1 MRTVFIPEKKLIE
14 IKKNVI
20 ADAVNDNGVSNNGAC
35 PENDEY
41 MIGSEGGANDYFHVN
56 ESLMTESYN
65 QFNLDE
71 VGSLQYWVDN
81 EYGYDEDTHK
91 EWWNWYDS
99 EEEYLRSCKNFDGE
113 VYDTDGHQIGY
124 FGGDADEII
133 SMFGED
139 IGNEIVN
146 GNGGWITDIDDRMAN
161 NGVDLNDVDSVNKA
175 AKRLSKP
182 SGESAYLLTDGDT
195 IYFHDHAQ
203 IQSVDGMTISRFL
216 ELGNIRFGGGNV
228 LRIELIKEPTVQQ
241 KLRLKRMLSYADEVY
256 LDIAKPNKSNYEKMY
271 PDVIFGVNYREVN
284 PDRII
289 NDIFNYFE
297 EGIRP
302 LGEMKVDYKSV
313 IEEATKK
320 VVPSQLLK
328 WAIKDRPSPSKHLVI
343 ICSNGYLEY
352 FEKKSA
358 ASNSLFHLRRWLGNN
373 NVYFVDLDK
382 VQLTENIE
390 SEVEASDI
398 NLSSF
403 KKQDELAPKIWYG
416 RKLNSKVRLKLLDI
430 ADDFWDFANI
440 NWVKRSGI
448 LLTGSI
454 CGKNWSKYSD
464 IDLHIVVDFSK
475 VDERTDFVQEYF
487 NLKKNEWNN
496 SHKNLKIYGFPVEL
510 YVEDIN
516 ADTTSSNKYDLE
528 KNDWVKESDEAISI
542 GLNKYSIK
550 SKSANIMTKI
560 DDLQDE
566 CDSTDDEAKLR
577 EIGKRA
583 KKLYRKIKRMRKF
596 GLNRSGEGDSLNI
609 IYKVL
614 RRSGHLEK
622 LWDLSSTLY
631 DKVNSLNEGKESVD
645 YFSLAKNHFGI
656 TYDIRECGYI
666 LPDGSMLDFTGSHS
680 IKKGGDSS
688 YLKGRRG
695 VDHREIYE
703 IGWSEDGNE
712 KLFNIDMSQFIRLG
726 AIRVGVSKDY
736 AFINLYVKPTKE
748 QTDIISRI
756 IRYAGGCVDV
766 EIGDGDESLSHGE
779 YDDANPRR
787 VIANIFRYFD
797 ERIRLGINEAEKKH
811 KRIIVESQESKSIAA
826 AKKLVMQRLNYNEQ
840 EADEFIRIKLRN
852 DLPVLRTPQGGKF
865 ILGVAR
871 MFCDGELRTANDVGN
886 LNSTLKIVASD
897 AHINEYDRNL
907 NNLSCQELIQKF
919 AKAMS
924 DNLEAERGEVG
935 QMVFDSPSDYEIVR
949 IDSFEQAQEYG
960 KYVSWCITHD
970 GYMFNNYTSDGINQ
984 FYFCLKNGF
993 ENVEEVPSDG
1003 CPLDVYGLS
1012 MIAVSVNENGM
1023 LNTCTCRWNHDNGGN
1038 DSIMNAKQVSQ
1049 VIGMNFFEV
1058 FKPNNKWKDLLTSVR
1073 QRLANGENPKTVFD
1087 GVGFFEE
1094 GFAWVELNNKCNFI
1108 NQEGKFLS
1116 GQWFDHVSNFSEGFA
1131 RVELNNK
1138 CNFINKEGILLSDQW
1153 FNHVSNFVEGFAWV
1167 YINGKYN
1174 FINQE
1179 GGLLSDQWFNC
1190 VGNFNDGF
1198 ARVKLNGKWFRI
1210 DTNGNLMLI
1219 ESIDAKE
1226 SINEYLDRNYNAPL
1240 YKYFKWA
1247 EKASD
1252 EEKVKDLCYNSP
1264 YAIEDFIEKHQ
1275 EIDEFEDALE
1285 KYDED
1290 DWYDEDVV
1298 DWFVNILSQYA
1309 LLDDFIYFFQQD
1321 VSYIDWPSWI
1331 VMSSPRLVKN
1341 EWCIHFGEDSDS
1353 IAREGFTHGTD
1364 DLEKLGYTRRDASK
1378 MNLPGYN
1385 FAYPAYYN
1393 RINTDYGS
1401 EAVLFQTS
1409 GVEIYH
1415 DGDCEHQV
1423 VFWGP
1428 YAKNFIPIKQAY
1440 GEWYVY
1446 GNKGQ
1451 ILYKS
1456 ENIGDIIRWAM
1467 NNKEQYRKQIMTG
1480 HG

>member
-14 IKKNVI
+14 IKKSVI
-20 ADAVNDNGVSNNGAC
+20 ADAVNNNGVSNNGAC

-91 EWWNWYDS
+91 EWWKWYDS

-146 GNGGWITDIDDRMAN
+146 GDGGWITDIDDRMAN
-161 NGVDLNDVDSVNKA
+161 NGVDLNDVDSVNRA
-175 AKRLSKP
+175 AKRISKP
-182 SGESAYLLTDGDT
+182 NGESAYLLTDGDT

-216 ELGNIRFGGGNV
+216 ELGNIRFGGGSV

-256 LDIAKPNKSNYEKMY
+256 LDIAKPNKYDNMY
-271 PDVIFGVNYREVN
+271 PDVIFGVNYRYVN

-302 LGEMKVDYKSV
+302 LGEMKVNYKSV
-313 IEEATKK
+313 IEEVAKK

-390 SEVEASDI
+390 SEVEASEI

-416 RKLNSKVRLKLLDI
+416 GKLNSKVRLKLLDI
-430 ADDFWDFANI
+430 ADDFWDFVNI
-440 NWVKRSGI
+440 GWVNRSGI
-448 LLTGSI
+448 FLTGSI

-464 IDLHIVVDFSK
+464 IDLHISVDFSK
-475 VDERTDFVQEYF
+475 VDDRTDFVQEYF
-487 NLKKNEWNN
+487 DLKKNEWNN
-496 SHKNLKIYGFPVEL
+496 NHKNLKIYGFPVEI

-516 ADTTSSNKYDLE
+516 ADTKTSSKYDLE
-528 KNDWVKESDEAISI
+528 KNDWVKESDEDISI
-542 GLNKYSIK
+542 GLNKYGIK
-550 SKSANIMTKI
+550 AKSANIMTKI

-566 CDSTDDEAKLR
+566 CDSTDDDAKLR
-577 EIGKRA
+577 DIGKRA

-609 IYKVL
+609 VYKVL
-614 RRSGHLEK
+614 RRSGYLEK

-631 DKVNSLNEGKESVD
+631 DKVNSLNEGKE
-645 YFSLAKNHFGI
+645 
-656 TYDIRECGYI
+656 
-666 LPDGSMLDFTGSHS
+666 P
-680 IKKGGDSS
+680 
-688 YLKGRRG
+688 
-695 VDHREIYE
+695 
-703 IGWSEDGNE
+703 
-712 KLFNIDMSQFIRLG
+712 
-726 AIRVGVSKDY
+726 
-736 AFINLYVKPTKE
+736 
-748 QTDIISRI
+748 
-756 IRYAGGCVDV
+756 
-766 EIGDGDESLSHGE
+766 
-779 YDDANPRR
+779 
-787 VIANIFRYFD
+787 
-797 ERIRLGINEAEKKH
+797 
-811 KRIIVESQESKSIAA
+811 
-826 AKKLVMQRLNYNEQ
+826 
-840 EADEFIRIKLRN
+840 
-852 DLPVLRTPQGGKF
+852 
-865 ILGVAR
+865 
-871 MFCDGELRTANDVGN
+871 
-886 LNSTLKIVASD
+886 
-897 AHINEYDRNL
+897 
-907 NNLSCQELIQKF
+907 
-919 AKAMS
+919 
-924 DNLEAERGEVG
+924 
-935 QMVFDSPSDYEIVR
+935 
-949 IDSFEQAQEYG
+949 
-960 KYVSWCITHD
+960 
-970 GYMFNNYTSDGINQ
+970 
-984 FYFCLKNGF
+984 
-993 ENVEEVPSDG
+993 
-1003 CPLDVYGLS
+1003 
-1012 MIAVSVNENGM
+1012 
-1023 LNTCTCRWNHDNGGN
+1023 
-1038 DSIMNAKQVSQ
+1038 
-1049 VIGMNFFEV
+1049 
-1058 FKPNNKWKDLLTSVR
+1058 
-1073 QRLANGENPKTVFD
+1073 
-1087 GVGFFEE
+1087 
-1094 GFAWVELNNKCNFI
+1094 
-1108 NQEGKFLS
+1108 
-1116 GQWFDHVSNFSEGFA
+1116 
-1131 RVELNNK
+1131 
-1138 CNFINKEGILLSDQW
+1138 
-1153 FNHVSNFVEGFAWV
+1153 
-1167 YINGKYN
+1167 
-1174 FINQE
+1174 
-1179 GGLLSDQWFNC
+1179 
-1190 VGNFNDGF
+1190 
-1198 ARVKLNGKWFRI
+1198 
-1210 DTNGNLMLI
+1210 
-1219 ESIDAKE
+1219 
-1226 SINEYLDRNYNAPL
+1226 INEYLDRNYNAPL

-1264 YAIEDFIEKHQ
+1264 YTIENFIEKHQ

-1285 KYDED
+1285 KYGED

-1298 DWFVNILSQYA
+1298 DWFVNILSQYS

-1353 IAREGFTHGTD
+1353 IAREGFTHGTY

-1415 DGDCEHQV
+1415 EGDCEHQV

-1456 ENIGDIIRWAM
+1456 ENIDDIIRWAI

>member
-1 MRTVFIPEKKLIE
+1 MRTVFIPEKSLAKLREKLITKP
-14 IKKNVI
+14 KK
-20 ADAVNDNGVSNNGAC
+20 DGLGDKSSCDGV
-35 PENDEY
+35 
-41 MIGSEGGANDYFHVN
+41 IGSDGGANGFFHVN

-81 EYGYDEDTHK
+81 EYRYDEDTHK
-91 EWWNWYDS
+91 EWWKWYDS
-99 EEEYLRSCKNFDGE
+99 EEEYLRSCKNFEGE
-113 VYDTDGHQIGY
+113 VYDNDGHQIGY

-139 IGNEIVN
+139 IGNEIIN
-146 GNGGWITDIDDRMAN
+146 GDGGWITDIDDRMAN
-161 NGVDLNDVDSVNKA
+161 NGVDLNDVDSVNMA

-203 IQSVDGMTISRFL
+203 IQSVNGMTISKFL

-271 PDVIFGVNYREVN
+271 PEVIFGVNYRDVN
-284 PDRII
+284 PDRVI

-297 EGIRP
+297 DGVRP
-302 LGEMKVDYKSV
+302 LGEMKVDDKSV
-313 IEEATKK
+313 IEEAAKK

-390 SEVEASDI
+390 SEVDASEI

-403 KKQDELAPKIWYG
+403 REQDELAPKIWYG

-440 NWVKRSGI
+440 SWVDRSGI
-448 LLTGSI
+448 FLTGSI

-464 IDLHIVVDFSK
+464 IDLHISVDFSK

-487 NLKKNEWNN
+487 DLKKNEWNN
-496 SHKNLKIYGFPVEL
+496 NHKNLKIYGFPVEL

-516 ADTTSSNKYDLE
+516 ADTKTSSKYDLE
-528 KNDWVKESDEAISI
+528 KNDWVKESDEDISI
-542 GLNKYSIK
+542 GLSKYSIK
-550 SKSANIMTKI
+550 EKSANIMTKI

-566 CDSTDDEAKLR
+566 CDSTDDDVKLR
-577 EIGKRA
+577 DIGKRA

-609 IYKVL
+609 VYKVL
-614 RRSGHLEK
+614 RRSGYLEK

-631 DKVNSLNEGKESVD
+631 DKVNSLNE
-645 YFSLAKNHFGI
+645 
-656 TYDIRECGYI
+656 
-666 LPDGSMLDFTGSHS
+666 
-680 IKKGGDSS
+680 
-688 YLKGRRG
+688 
-695 VDHREIYE
+695 
-703 IGWSEDGNE
+703 
-712 KLFNIDMSQFIRLG
+712 
-726 AIRVGVSKDY
+726 
-736 AFINLYVKPTKE
+736 
-748 QTDIISRI
+748 
-756 IRYAGGCVDV
+756 
-766 EIGDGDESLSHGE
+766 
-779 YDDANPRR
+779 
-787 VIANIFRYFD
+787 
-797 ERIRLGINEAEKKH
+797 AEKKH
-811 KRIIVESQESKSIAA
+811 KQIIVESQESKSIAA
-826 AKKLVMQRLNYNEQ
+826 AKKLVMQRLGYDEK
-840 EADEFIRIKLRN
+840 EADEFIRVKLRN

-871 MFCDGELRTANDVGN
+871 MFCDGELRTANDIGN
-886 LNSTLKIVASD
+886 LNSTLKLVASD

-907 NNLSCQELIQKF
+907 NGMSCQELIQRF

-924 DNLEAERGEVG
+924 DNLDAEKDEVN
-935 QMVFDSPSDYEIVR
+935 QMVFESPSDYEIVR
-949 IDSFEQAQEYG
+949 IDSFEQASQYG
-960 KYVSWCITHD
+960 RYTSWCVTHQKN
-970 GYMFNNYTSDGINQ
+970 MFDNYTNGGINQ

-993 ENVEEVPSDG
+993 ENVAAQPSEG
-1003 CPLDVYGLS
+1003 CPLDEYGLS

-1038 DSIMNAKQVSQ
+1038 DSIMNTKEISQ

-1058 FKPNNKWKDLLTSVR
+1058 FKPNNKWKDLLTSVT
-1073 QRLANGENPKTVFD
+1073 QRLANGEDPRTIFD
-1087 GVGFFEE
+1087 Y
-1094 GFAWVELNNKCNFI
+1094 AY
-1108 NQEGKFLS
+1108 
-1116 GQWFDHVSNFSEGFA
+1116 NFSEGFA
-1131 RVELNNK
+1131 RVQLNYK
-1138 CNFINKEGILLSDQW
+1138 WNFINQEGMFLSDQW
-1153 FNHVSNFVEGFAWV
+1153 FEFVGDFKEGFAWV
-1167 YINGKYN
+1167 ELNGKYN

-1179 GGLLSDQWFNC
+1179 GMFLSDQWFEFAYNFSEGFGEVQLNGKC
-1190 VGNFNDGF
+1190 NFINKEGKLLSNQWFDYVGIFKEGFAWVGLNNKLNFINQEGRLLSNQWFNDIGDFRHGF
-1198 ARVKLNGKWFRI
+1198 AKVELNGKWFRI
-1210 DTNGNLMLI
+1210 DTNGNLTLI
-1219 ESIDAKE
+1219 ESADTKE
-1226 SINEYLDRNYNAPL
+1226 PINEYLDRNYNAPL

-1247 EKASD
+1247 ETASD

-1264 YAIEDFIEKHQ
+1264 YVIEDFIKKYQ
-1275 EIDEFEDALE
+1275 GVDEFEGALE
-1285 KYDED
+1285 KYGED

-1298 DWFVNILSQYA
+1298 DWFVSILSEYG
-1309 LLDDFIYFFQQD
+1309 LLGKFIDFFQQD
-1321 VSYIDWPSWI
+1321 VSYIEWPSWI

-1385 FAYPAYYN
+1385 FAYPVYYN

-1451 ILYKS
+1451 ILYKN
-1456 ENIGDIIRWAM
+1456 EDIGDIIRWAM

>member
-14 IKKNVI
+14 IKKSVI
-20 ADAVNDNGVSNNGAC
+20 ADAVNNDNGVSNNGAC

-41 MIGSEGGANDYFHVN
+41 MIGSEGSANDYFHVN

-71 VGSLQYWVDN
+71 VGSLHYSVDD

-139 IGNEIVN
+139 IGNEIIN
-146 GNGGWITDIDDRMAN
+146 GDGGWITDIDDRMAN
-161 NGVDLNDVDSVNKA
+161 NGVDLNDVESVNKA
-175 AKRLSKP
+175 AKRISKP
-182 SGESAYLLTDGDT
+182 NGESAYLLTDGDT

-228 LRIELIKEPTVQQ
+228 LSIELIKEPTVQQ

-256 LDIAKPNKSNYEKMY
+256 LDIAKPNKYDNMY
-271 PDVIFGVNYREVN
+271 PDVIFGVDYRDVN

-297 EGIRP
+297 EGVRP

-313 IEEATKK
+313 IEEAAKK

-390 SEVEASDI
+390 SEVEASEI

-516 ADTTSSNKYDLE
+516 ADTTSNNKYDLE
-528 KNDWVKESDEAISI
+528 KNDWVKESDDAISI

-609 IYKVL
+609 VYKVL

-631 DKVNSLNEGKESVD
+631 DKVNSLNE
-645 YFSLAKNHFGI
+645 
-656 TYDIRECGYI
+656 
-666 LPDGSMLDFTGSHS
+666 
-680 IKKGGDSS
+680 
-688 YLKGRRG
+688 
-695 VDHREIYE
+695 
-703 IGWSEDGNE
+703 
-712 KLFNIDMSQFIRLG
+712 
-726 AIRVGVSKDY
+726 
-736 AFINLYVKPTKE
+736 
-748 QTDIISRI
+748 
-756 IRYAGGCVDV
+756 
-766 EIGDGDESLSHGE
+766 
-779 YDDANPRR
+779 
-787 VIANIFRYFD
+787 
-797 ERIRLGINEAEKKH
+797 AEKIH
-811 KRIIVESQESKSIAA
+811 KQIIVESQESKSIAA
-826 AKKLVMQRLNYNEQ
+826 AKKLVMQRLNYSEQ

-865 ILGVAR
+865 ILGVTR
-871 MFCDGELRTANDVGN
+871 MFCDGEIRTANDIGN
-886 LNSTLKIVASD
+886 LNSTLKLVASD

-907 NNLSCQELIQKF
+907 NGMSCQELIQRF
-919 AKAMS
+919 AKTMS
-924 DNLEAERGEVG
+924 DNLEAERNEVG
-935 QMVFDSPSDYEIVR
+935 QMVFDTPSDYDIVR
-949 IDSFEQAQEYG
+949 IDSFEQAEKYG
-960 KYVSWCITHD
+960 QYVSWCVTHD
-970 GYMFNNYTSDGINQ
+970 ENMFNTYTSEGINQ

-993 ENVEEVPSDG
+993 ENVVAQPSEG
-1003 CPLDVYGLS
+1003 CPLDKYGLS

-1023 LNTCTCRWNHDNGGN
+1023 LNTCTCRWNHDNGGD
-1038 DSIMNAKQVSQ
+1038 DSIMNAKEVSQ

-1058 FKPNNKWKDLLTSVR
+1058 FKPSNKWKELLANVM
-1073 QRLANGENPKTVFD
+1073 QRLANGEEPETVFD
-1087 GVGFFEE
+1087 YVGDFYN
-1094 GFAWVELNNKCNFI
+1094 GFAWVELKFKYNFINQKGRLLSDQWFDYVENFKNNGFAIVELNDKLNFI
-1108 NQEGKFLS
+1108 NQEGKILS
-1116 GQWFDHVSNFSEGFA
+1116 NQWFDDVYEFGGDFA
-1131 RVELNNK
+1131 SIV
-1138 CNFINKEGILLSDQW
+1138 
-1153 FNHVSNFVEGFAWV
+1153 
-1167 YINGKYN
+1167 
-1174 FINQE
+1174 
-1179 GGLLSDQWFNC
+1179 
-1190 VGNFNDGF
+1190 
-1198 ARVKLNGKWFRI
+1198 LNGYKGKI
-1210 DTNGNLMLI
+1210 DTNGNITLYFQ
-1219 ESIDAKE
+1219 ESTE
-1226 SINEYLDRNYNAPL
+1226 PINEYLDRNYNMPL

-1252 EEKVKDLCYNSP
+1252 DEKVKDLCYNAP
-1264 YAIEDFIEKHQ
+1264 YAIEDFIEKYQ

-1285 KYDED
+1285 KYGED

-1298 DWFVNILSQYA
+1298 DWFVSVLSEYG
-1309 LLDDFIYFFQQD
+1309 LLGKFIDFFQQD
-1321 VSYIDWPSWI
+1321 VSYIEWPSWI
-1331 VMSSPRLVKN
+1331 VMSSPRIVKN

-1423 VFWGP
+1423 IFWGP

-1451 ILYKS
+1451 TLYKS
-1456 ENIGDIIRWAM
+1456 ENIDDIIRWAM

>member
-14 IKKNVI
+14 IKKSVI
-20 ADAVNDNGVSNNGAC
+20 ADAVNDNGVSNNGVC

-41 MIGSEGGANDYFHVN
+41 VIGSEGGANDYFHVN

-71 VGSLQYWVDN
+71 VGSLHYSVDN

-146 GNGGWITDIDDRMAN
+146 GDGGWITDIDDRMAN

-182 SGESAYLLTDGDT
+182 NGESAYLLTDGDT

-203 IQSVDGMTISRFL
+203 IQSVDGMTISKFL
-216 ELGNIRFGGGNV
+216 ELGNIRLGGGNV
-228 LRIELIKEPTVQQ
+228 LSIELIKEPTVQQ

-256 LDIAKPNKSNYEKMY
+256 LDIAKPNKYDNMY
-271 PDVIFGVNYREVN
+271 PDVIFGVDYRDVN

-297 EGIRP
+297 EGVRP

-313 IEEATKK
+313 IEEAAKK
-320 VVPSQLLK
+320 VVPAQLLK
-328 WAIKDRPSPSKHLVI
+328 WAIEDRPSPSKHLVI

-390 SEVEASDI
+390 SEVDASDI

-528 KNDWVKESDEAISI
+528 KNDWVKENDEAISI

-577 EIGKRA
+577 DIGKRA

-609 IYKVL
+609 VYKVL

-631 DKVNSLNEGKESVD
+631 DKVNSLNEGKESID
-645 YFSLAKNHFGI
+645 YFSLAKNRFGT

-680 IKKGGDSS
+680 INKGGDSS
-688 YLKGRRG
+688 HLKGRRG

-712 KLFNIDMSQFIRLG
+712 KLFEMNMSQFIRLG
-726 AIRVGVSKDY
+726 AIRVGVLKDY

-748 QTDIISRI
+748 QTNIMSRI

-787 VIANIFRYFD
+787 VIADIFRYFD
-797 ERIRLGINEAEKKH
+797 EGIRLGINEAEKKH
-811 KRIIVESQESKSIAA
+811 KQIIAESQESKSIAA
-826 AKKLVMQRLNYNEQ
+826 AKKLVMQRLNYSEQ

-865 ILGVAR
+865 ILGVTR
-871 MFCDGELRTANDVGN
+871 MFCDGELKSANDIGN
-886 LNSTLKIVASD
+886 LNSTLKLVASD

-907 NNLSCQELIQKF
+907 NNLSCQELVQRF

-924 DNLEAERGEVG
+924 DNLEVQKNEIG

-949 IDSFEQAQEYG
+949 IDSFEEAEEYG
-960 KYVSWCITHD
+960 DYVSWCVTHD
-970 GYMFNNYTSDGINQ
+970 ERMFDSYTNDGINQ

-993 ENVEEVPSDG
+993 ENVEEVSSEG
-1003 CPLDVYGLS
+1003 CPLDEYGLS

-1023 LNTCTCRWNHDNGGN
+1023 LNTCTCRWNHDNGGD
-1038 DSIMNAKQVSQ
+1038 DSVMNTKEISQ

-1058 FKPNNKWKDLLTSVR
+1058 FKPNNKWKDLLTSVM
-1073 QRLANGENPKTVFD
+1073 QRLANGEDPSTIFD
-1087 GVGFFEE
+1087 YVNNFREGFAKVKLNNKWNFINQEGRLISNQWFDYADIFREGFAEVRLNNKWNFINKEGRLLSDQWFDDVGFFSD
-1094 GFAWVELNNKCNFI
+1094 GFAMVRLNDKCNFI

-1116 GQWFDHVSNFSEGFA
+1116 GQWFQGAYDFDNGFA
-1131 RVELNNK
+1131 V
-1138 CNFINKEGILLSDQW
+1138 
-1153 FNHVSNFVEGFAWV
+1153 
-1167 YINGKYN
+1167 
-1174 FINQE
+1174 
-1179 GGLLSDQWFNC
+1179 
-1190 VGNFNDGF
+1190 
-1198 ARVKLNGKWFRI
+1198 VKLNDRWFRI
-1210 DTNGNLMLI
+1210 DTNGNLTLR
-1219 ESIDAKE
+1219 ESAGAKE
-1226 SINEYLDRNYNAPL
+1226 PINEYLDRNYNAPL

-1247 EKASD
+1247 ETASD

-1290 DWYDEDVV
+1290 DWYDEDVI
-1298 DWFVNILSQYA
+1298 DWFVSVLSEYG
-1309 LLDDFIYFFQQD
+1309 LLDDFIDFFQQD
-1321 VSYIDWPSWI
+1321 VSYIEWPSWI
-1331 VMSSPRLVKN
+1331 VMSSPRIVKN

-1353 IAREGFTHGTD
+1353 IAREGFTHGTN

-1456 ENIGDIIRWAM
+1456 EDIDDIIHWAM

>member
-14 IKKNVI
+14 IKKSVI

-71 VGSLQYWVDN
+71 VGSLHYSVDD

-113 VYDTDGHQIGY
+113 VYDTDGHQIGF

-133 SMFGED
+133 DMFGED

-146 GNGGWITDIDDRMAN
+146 GDGGWITDIDDRMAN

-175 AKRLSKP
+175 AKRISKP
-182 SGESAYLLTDGDT
+182 NGESAYLLTDGDT

-228 LRIELIKEPTVQQ
+228 LSIELIKEPTVQQ

-256 LDIAKPNKSNYEKMY
+256 LDIAKPNKYDNMY
-271 PDVIFGVNYREVN
+271 PEVIFGVNYRYVN

-313 IEEATKK
+313 IEEAAKK

-390 SEVEASDI
+390 SEVEASEI

-464 IDLHIVVDFSK
+464 IDLHIIVDFSK

-528 KNDWVKESDEAISI
+528 KNDWVKESDDAISI

-566 CDSTDDEAKLR
+566 CDSTDDDAKLR
-577 EIGKRA
+577 DIGKRA

-609 IYKVL
+609 VYKVL

-631 DKVNSLNEGKESVD
+631 DKVNSLNEVKE
-645 YFSLAKNHFGI
+645 
-656 TYDIRECGYI
+656 
-666 LPDGSMLDFTGSHS
+666 P
-680 IKKGGDSS
+680 
-688 YLKGRRG
+688 
-695 VDHREIYE
+695 
-703 IGWSEDGNE
+703 
-712 KLFNIDMSQFIRLG
+712 
-726 AIRVGVSKDY
+726 
-736 AFINLYVKPTKE
+736 
-748 QTDIISRI
+748 
-756 IRYAGGCVDV
+756 
-766 EIGDGDESLSHGE
+766 
-779 YDDANPRR
+779 
-787 VIANIFRYFD
+787 
-797 ERIRLGINEAEKKH
+797 
-811 KRIIVESQESKSIAA
+811 
-826 AKKLVMQRLNYNEQ
+826 
-840 EADEFIRIKLRN
+840 
-852 DLPVLRTPQGGKF
+852 
-865 ILGVAR
+865 
-871 MFCDGELRTANDVGN
+871 
-886 LNSTLKIVASD
+886 
-897 AHINEYDRNL
+897 
-907 NNLSCQELIQKF
+907 
-919 AKAMS
+919 
-924 DNLEAERGEVG
+924 
-935 QMVFDSPSDYEIVR
+935 
-949 IDSFEQAQEYG
+949 
-960 KYVSWCITHD
+960 
-970 GYMFNNYTSDGINQ
+970 
-984 FYFCLKNGF
+984 
-993 ENVEEVPSDG
+993 
-1003 CPLDVYGLS
+1003 
-1012 MIAVSVNENGM
+1012 
-1023 LNTCTCRWNHDNGGN
+1023 
-1038 DSIMNAKQVSQ
+1038 
-1049 VIGMNFFEV
+1049 
-1058 FKPNNKWKDLLTSVR
+1058 
-1073 QRLANGENPKTVFD
+1073 
-1087 GVGFFEE
+1087 
-1094 GFAWVELNNKCNFI
+1094 
-1108 NQEGKFLS
+1108 
-1116 GQWFDHVSNFSEGFA
+1116 
-1131 RVELNNK
+1131 
-1138 CNFINKEGILLSDQW
+1138 
-1153 FNHVSNFVEGFAWV
+1153 
-1167 YINGKYN
+1167 
-1174 FINQE
+1174 
-1179 GGLLSDQWFNC
+1179 
-1190 VGNFNDGF
+1190 
-1198 ARVKLNGKWFRI
+1198 
-1210 DTNGNLMLI
+1210 
-1219 ESIDAKE
+1219 
-1226 SINEYLDRNYNAPL
+1226 INEYLDRNYNMPL

-1247 EKASD
+1247 ETASD
-1252 EEKVKDLCYNSP
+1252 EEKAKDLCYNSS
-1264 YAIEDFIEKHQ
+1264 YVIEDFIKKHQ
-1275 EIDEFEDALE
+1275 EIDEFEGALE

-1298 DWFVNILSQYA
+1298 DWFVSVLSEYG
-1309 LLDDFIYFFQQD
+1309 LLGKFIDFFQQD
-1321 VSYIDWPSWI
+1321 VPYIEWPSWI
-1331 VMSSPRLVKN
+1331 VMSSPRIVKN

-1353 IAREGFTHGTD
+1353 IAREGFTHGTY

-1393 RINTDYGS
+1393 RIDTDYGS

-1423 VFWGP
+1423 IFWGP

-1451 ILYKS
+1451 TLYKS
-1456 ENIGDIIRWAM
+1456 ENIDDIIRWAM
-1467 NNKEQYRKQIMTG
+1467 NNKEQYRKQIMAG

>member
-1 MRTVFIPEKKLIE
+1 MRTVFIPEEKLMELKKS
-14 IKKNVI
+14 VI

-41 MIGSEGGANDYFHVN
+41 MIGSEGSANDYFHVN

-71 VGSLQYWVDN
+71 VGSLHYSVDN

-133 SMFGED
+133 DMFGED
-139 IGNEIVN
+139 IGNEIIN
-146 GNGGWITDIDDRMAN
+146 GDGGWITDIDDRMAN
-161 NGVDLNDVDSVNKA
+161 NGVDLNDVESVNKA

-182 SGESAYLLTDGDT
+182 NGESAYLLTDGDT

-203 IQSVDGMTISRFL
+203 IQSVDGMTISKFL

-228 LRIELIKEPTVQQ
+228 LSIELIKEPTVQQ

-256 LDIAKPNKSNYEKMY
+256 LDIAKPNKYDNMY
-271 PDVIFGVNYREVN
+271 PDVIFGVNYRDVN

-313 IEEATKK
+313 IEEAAKK

-328 WAIKDRPSPSKHLVI
+328 WAIEDRPSPSKHLVI

-464 IDLHIVVDFSK
+464 IDLHIIVDFSK

-516 ADTTSSNKYDLE
+516 ADTTSGNKYDLE
-528 KNDWVKESDEAISI
+528 KNDWVKENDEAISI

-577 EIGKRA
+577 DIGKRA

-609 IYKVL
+609 VYKVL

-631 DKVNSLNEGKESVD
+631 DKVNSL
-645 YFSLAKNHFGI
+645 
-656 TYDIRECGYI
+656 
-666 LPDGSMLDFTGSHS
+666 
-680 IKKGGDSS
+680 
-688 YLKGRRG
+688 
-695 VDHREIYE
+695 
-703 IGWSEDGNE
+703 
-712 KLFNIDMSQFIRLG
+712 
-726 AIRVGVSKDY
+726 
-736 AFINLYVKPTKE
+736 
-748 QTDIISRI
+748 
-756 IRYAGGCVDV
+756 
-766 EIGDGDESLSHGE
+766 
-779 YDDANPRR
+779 
-787 VIANIFRYFD
+787 
-797 ERIRLGINEAEKKH
+797 NEAEKKH

-826 AKKLVMQRLNYNEQ
+826 AKKLVMQRLNYSEQ

-865 ILGVAR
+865 ILGVTR
-871 MFCDGELRTANDVGN
+871 MFCDGEIRTANDIGN
-886 LNSTLKIVASD
+886 LNSTLKLVASD

-907 NNLSCQELIQKF
+907 NGMSCQELIQRF

-924 DNLEAERGEVG
+924 DNLEAERNEVG
-935 QMVFDSPSDYEIVR
+935 QMVFDTPSDYDIVR
-949 IDSFEQAQEYG
+949 IDSFEQAEKYG
-960 KYVSWCITHD
+960 QYVSWCVTHD
-970 GYMFNNYTSDGINQ
+970 ENMFNSYTSEGINQ

-993 ENVEEVPSDG
+993 ENVVAQPSDG
-1003 CPLDVYGLS
+1003 CPLDKYGLS

-1023 LNTCTCRWNHDNGGN
+1023 LNTCTCRWNHDNGGD
-1038 DSIMNAKQVSQ
+1038 DSIMNAKEVSQ

-1058 FKPNNKWKDLLTSVR
+1058 FKPNNKWKDLLSSVT
-1073 QRLANGENPKTVFD
+1073 QRLENGEDPRAIFD
-1087 GVGFFEE
+1087 SADIFRE
-1094 GFAWVELNNKCNFI
+1094 GFARVRLNGKCNYI

-1116 GQWFDHVSNFSEGFA
+1116 NQWFDYADIFTEGFAVVRLNNKWNFINKEGSLLSDQWFEFAYNFSEGFGE
-1131 RVELNNK
+1131 VQLNGK
-1138 CNFINKEGILLSDQW
+1138 CNFINKEGKLLSNQW
-1153 FNHVSNFVEGFAWV
+1153 FDYVGIFKEGFAWV
-1167 YINGKYN
+1167 GLNNKLN

-1179 GGLLSDQWFNC
+1179 GRLLSNQWFNDIAHY
-1190 VGNFNDGF
+1190 FSEGF
-1198 ARVKLNGKWFRI
+1198 ARVKLNDKWFRI
-1210 DTNGNLMLI
+1210 DTNGNLTLI
-1219 ESIDAKE
+1219 ESADAKE
-1226 SINEYLDRNYNAPL
+1226 PINEYLDRNYNAPL

-1247 EKASD
+1247 ETACD
-1252 EEKVKDLCYNSP
+1252 EEKVKDLCYNAP

-1298 DWFVNILSQYA
+1298 DWFVNILSQYG
-1309 LLDDFIYFFQQD
+1309 LLDDFIDFFQQD
-1321 VSYIDWPSWI
+1321 VSYIEWPSWI
-1331 VMSSPRLVKN
+1331 VMSSPRIVKN

-1423 VFWGP
+1423 IFWGP

-1456 ENIGDIIRWAM
+1456 ENIDDIIRWAM